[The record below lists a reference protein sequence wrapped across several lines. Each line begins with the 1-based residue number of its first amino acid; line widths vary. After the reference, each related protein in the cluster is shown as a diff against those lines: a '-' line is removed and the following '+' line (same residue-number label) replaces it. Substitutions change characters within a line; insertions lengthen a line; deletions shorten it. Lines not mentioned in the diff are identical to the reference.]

1 MATARIVHGISP
13 FSRFLHLHLHLRR
26 RTLTSAVRPYFAATS
41 PPSTAVIYDQHGSPD
56 VVTRVTE
63 LPPVEIKDNDV
74 CVRMLAAPINPS
86 DINRIEE
93 CQGDLERAWCESK
106 GRRHGEDRVRC
117 SMSASCHFELQVE
130 SKDSGLKPRIEG
142 CPTRVKQRP
151 SAHAQGDV
159 KLEDR
164 TVHAIAML
172 RSRRGTRVY
181 PVRPPIPAVGG
192 YEGVGEVHTIG
203 SAVKGLS
210 PGDWVIPSPPSSG
223 TWQTYVVKE
232 QTMWQKVDKST
243 PMEYAATIIVNPLT
257 ALRMLEDFVA
267 LKSGDTIVQNGATS
281 IVGQCV
287 IQLARLRGIHSINI
301 IRDRVGSD
309 EAKENLKQLG
319 ADEVYTE
326 SQLDVKNVRGLLS
339 YVVPVAG
346 GRWQVSRGISR
357 GARKLARTPRLSGKN
372 GTEGGNIPEPIL
384 GFNCVGGN
392 AASLILKFLKQGGT
406 MVTYGGMSKKPIT
419 VSTSS
424 FIFKASLSIILSCSS
439 CEEHTLK
446 GFWLQR
452 WMSSDKTEE
461 RQSMIDYLLGLCR
474 DGKLKYEY
482 NLSTLSL
489 DVRIPPLEMAPF
501 DDFHTALEKAMGKR
515 GRQPKQVLKF

>member
-1 MATARIVHGISP
+1 MATARIVSLKALVHGVSV
-13 FSRFLHLHLHLRR
+13 SRWTPLSRVLRLR
-26 RTLTSAVRPYFAATS
+26 SRPLYSAVRDYSAAIS
-41 PPSTAVIYDQHGSPD
+41 PPSKAVVYDQHGSPD

-63 LPPVEIKDNDV
+63 LPPVEINDNDV

-86 DINRIEE
+86 DINRIE
-93 CQGDLERAWCESK
+93 G
-106 GRRHGEDRVRC
+106 
-117 SMSASCHFELQVE
+117 
-130 SKDSGLKPRIEG
+130 
-142 CPTRVKQRP
+142 
-151 SAHAQGDV
+151 
-159 KLEDR
+159 
-164 TVHAIAML
+164 
-172 RSRRGTRVY
+172 VY
-181 PVRPPIPAVGG
+181 PVRPPLPAVGG
-192 YEGVGEVHTIG
+192 YEGVGEVHAIG

-232 QTMWQKVDKST
+232 QSVWQKVDKST
-243 PMEYAATIIVNPLT
+243 PMEYAATVIVNPLT
-257 ALRMLEDFVA
+257 ALRMLEDFIA

-287 IQLARLRGIHSINI
+287 NQLARIRGIHSINI
-301 IRDRVGSD
+301 IRDRAGSD
-309 EAKENLKQLG
+309 EAKAHLKQLG

-326 SQLDVKNVRGLLS
+326 SQLEVKNVRGLL
-339 YVVPVAG
+339 
-346 GRWQVSRGISR
+346 
-357 GARKLARTPRLSGKN
+357 
-372 GTEGGNIPEPIL
+372 GNIPEPVL

-419 VSTSS
+419 VSTSA
-424 FIFKASLSIILSCSS
+424 FIFKEL
-439 CEEHTLK
+439 TLT

-452 WMSSDKTEE
+452 WMSSDKAEE

-474 DGKLKYEY
+474 DGKLKYE
-482 NLSTLSL
+482 
-489 DVRIPPLEMAPF
+489 LEVARF

>member
-1 MATARIVHGISP
+1 MATARIVSLKALVHGVSV
-13 FSRFLHLHLHLRR
+13 SRWTPLSRVLRLR
-26 RTLTSAVRPYFAATS
+26 SRPLYSAVRDYSAAIS
-41 PPSTAVIYDQHGSPD
+41 PPSKAVVYDQHGSPD

-63 LPPVEIKDNDV
+63 LPPVEINDNDV

-86 DINRIEE
+86 DINRIE
-93 CQGDLERAWCESK
+93 G
-106 GRRHGEDRVRC
+106 
-117 SMSASCHFELQVE
+117 
-130 SKDSGLKPRIEG
+130 
-142 CPTRVKQRP
+142 
-151 SAHAQGDV
+151 
-159 KLEDR
+159 
-164 TVHAIAML
+164 
-172 RSRRGTRVY
+172 VY
-181 PVRPPIPAVGG
+181 PVRPPMPAVGG
-192 YEGVGEVHTIG
+192 YEGVGEVHAIG

-232 QTMWQKVDKST
+232 QSVWQKVDKST
-243 PMEYAATIIVNPLT
+243 PMEYAATVIVNPLT
-257 ALRMLEDFVA
+257 ALRMLEDFIA

-301 IRDRVGSD
+301 IRDRAGSD
-309 EAKENLKQLG
+309 EAKAHLKQLG

-326 SQLDVKNVRGLLS
+326 SQLEVKNVRGLL
-339 YVVPVAG
+339 
-346 GRWQVSRGISR
+346 
-357 GARKLARTPRLSGKN
+357 
-372 GTEGGNIPEPIL
+372 GNIPEPVL

-406 MVTYGGMSKKPIT
+406 MVTYGGMSKKLIT
-419 VSTSS
+419 VSTSA
-424 FIFKASLSIILSCSS
+424 FIFKEL
-439 CEEHTLK
+439 TLT

-452 WMSSDKTEE
+452 WMSSDKAEE

-474 DGKLKYEY
+474 DGKLKYE
-482 NLSTLSL
+482 
-489 DVRIPPLEMAPF
+489 LEVAPF